1 MSVTFFIRVGNVISV
16 SATFHSPWRLISSFK
31 RLFKLANEF
40 SLKMFIDAV
49 DTKVTVKESL
59 IASSKLLVMAD
70 FLVLVLVPPPPP
82 HPHPPPPLL
91 PALLVLLL

>member
-1 MSVTFFIRVGNVISV
+1 MGNVISV

-31 RLFKLANEF
+31 KFSKLANKF
-40 SLKMFIDAV
+40 SLKMFIDA
-49 DTKVTVKESL
+49 DETKVTVKESL

-82 HPHPPPPLL
+82 LFFL
-91 PALLVLLL
+91 PYFFYYSD

>member
-1 MSVTFFIRVGNVISV
+1 
-16 SATFHSPWRLISSFK
+16 
-31 RLFKLANEF
+31 
-40 SLKMFIDAV
+40 MFIDAD

-82 HPHPPPPLL
+82 PPPPPPSPPPTPFL
-91 PALLVLLL
+91 PALLFLLL